1 MQQEFCTT
9 WDIPIETGAMTK
21 ISAFLRGSAHKCTLV
36 LTFSFMVCEIVVGQI
51 CGSLLIAVDSFHT
64 LYVFINMVL
73 CASKHHPTNLIANP
87 HLSSTCLSE
96 PHKSHLPISTTTLGS
111 SEPASGP
118 LGKPRTLP
126 HGEPYSRM
134 RLKPFGILVS
144 ALLLASQCI
153 SVSLEILTRLVQ
165 PESIQHPLLS
175 IVVGATSLLFNTLML
190 TWRWRRREM
199 NEADDERIQPDL
211 HSTSE
216 STETALQNDALMF
229 CNPEA
234 PSVLDPDQSS
244 HDCSST
250 CSELQNH
257 NITKPL
263 PELGHAQIS
272 KSNMCESS
280 QEVLQPTEQLS
291 EEHSCMPPHE
301 QGAHHTSQH
310 TPAGS
315 RFRRH
320 LINVIQNLLG
330 PALIL
335 VNGLVL
341 LLIKPHCHRP
351 HSDCHPLVYFDTS
364 FSILVVLVLLAT
376 ALPKLHRYG
385 LLVLQAT
392 PLHVCINEVRDSL
405 AGVPG
410 VLSVHELHVWQLSDT
425 FVVASVHVHC
435 PKWLNEAGC
444 SDLMLK
450 ITRVLSTFGI
460 NHCTVQ
466 PEFLLSDMSDDDVVN
481 SDEAGPIVDS
491 GCSLRCGQECA
502 EKLCCSSRVEKSCQH
517 DSVTSFK
524 KDLRVVCP
532 QEESFCSPAP
542 SSVSNTG
549 DDVIIENTYL

>member
-1 MQQEFCTT
+1 
-9 WDIPIETGAMTK
+9 MTK
-21 ISAFLRGSAHKCTLV
+21 ISAFLRGSAHKCMLV
-36 LTFSFMVCEIVVGQI
+36 LIFSFMVCEIVVGQI

-64 LYVFINMVL
+64 LYVFINMAIS
-73 CASKHHPTNLIANP
+73 ASKHHPTTLIANP

-96 PHKSHLPISTTTLGS
+96 PHKSVSHLPISTTLGSSHPNISLS
-111 SEPASGP
+111 SEPASGT

-126 HGEPYSRM
+126 DGEPYSRM

-199 NEADDERIQPDL
+199 NEAEDERIQQDL
-211 HSTSE
+211 HSTLE
-216 STETALQNDALMF
+216 STEIALQNDALMF

-234 PSVLDPDQSS
+234 PSVLDPDQSF

-263 PELGHAQIS
+263 PDAHAQIS
-272 KSNMCESS
+272 NMSESS
-280 QEVLQPTEQLS
+280 QEVPQPTEQLS
-291 EEHSCMPPHE
+291 EEPTCMPLHDH
-301 QGAHHTSQH
+301 GAHHTSQR

-320 LINVIQNLLG
+320 LINVIQDLLA

-335 VNGLVL
+335 ANGLVL

-376 ALPKLHRYG
+376 ALPKLYRYG

-392 PLHVCINEVRDSL
+392 PLHLCINEVRDSL

-435 PKWLNEAGC
+435 PKWLNADGC
-444 SDLMLK
+444 SDLMVK
-450 ITRVLSTFGI
+450 ITRMLSTFGI

-481 SDEAGPIVDS
+481 SDEAGQIVNS

-502 EKLCCSSRVEKSCQH
+502 EKLCCSSRVERSCLHQH

-524 KDLRVVCP
+524 KDLSVVCP

-542 SSVSNTG
+542 SSVSNTE